1 MAVDRPELSRW
12 ADVLI
17 VSTKGEKSFASML
30 SGGDYDGDEVFIL
43 FLSSL
48 LEHFKK
54 KTDEAHPP

>member
-30 SGGDYDGDEVFIL
+30 SGGDYDGGKDEFCLDSRPLIFFSRRGVYPV
-43 FLSSL
+43 
-48 LEHFKK
+48 LE
-54 KTDEAHPP
+54 